1 MVHGNLVCGEV
12 CPVAQYFHLHHSGW
26 FVERCALWPN
36 TSFSTTQGGLWRS
49 AMCLWR
55 CAMWPN
61 TSFSTTQGGL
71 WRGVPCGPI
80 LPSPPLRVVCG
91 EVCPVAQYFLLH
103 HSGWFV
109 ERCALWP
116 NTSFSTTQ
124 GLYPVVQV
132 WKDGICEKLMWA
144 ESLCT
149 THLNILWRVW
159 CAQTHWCANSP
170 QWSWRIWRKQTNLR
184 TNPFHSPWRIWWEQ
198 IHWCSS
204 HLIVLEVWCGQPCL
218 CAAHFRVGCM

>member
-1 MVHGNLVCGEV
+1 M
-12 CPVAQYFHLHHSGW
+12 AQYFHLHHSGW

-109 ERCALWP
+109 EVCHVFVEVCHVAQYFLLHHSGWFVERCALWP

-124 GLYPVVQV
+124 G
-132 WKDGICEKLMWA
+132 G
-144 ESLCT
+144 
-149 THLNILWRVW
+149 LWRGVP
-159 CAQTHWCANSP
+159 CGPILPSP
-170 QWSWRIWRKQTNLR
+170 PLR
-184 TNPFHSPWRIWWEQ
+184 VYIPW
-198 IHWCSS
+198 
-204 HLIVLEVWCGQPCL
+204 
-218 CAAHFRVGCM
+218 FRYGKMEFVRN